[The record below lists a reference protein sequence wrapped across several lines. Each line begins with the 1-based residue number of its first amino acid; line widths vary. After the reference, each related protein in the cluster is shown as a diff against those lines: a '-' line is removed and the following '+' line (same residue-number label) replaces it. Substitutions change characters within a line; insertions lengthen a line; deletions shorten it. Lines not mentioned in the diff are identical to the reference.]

1 MERNVFKDY
10 ASNENNADW
19 ERHIERQA
27 SLYKR
32 KDDIRSEYERDYTR
46 ILHSLAYRRLKH
58 KTQVFFNIDN
68 DHICTR
74 MEHVQ
79 HVESVSCT
87 ISKFLGLN
95 TDLTRAIAMGHDL
108 GHAPFGHEGEVE
120 LTNIRN
126 ELGLDAFWHERNSL
140 RMIDKIELLQ
150 DNNKNYQN
158 LNLTYAVR
166 DGIISHCGEV
176 DENGIK
182 PRKEKIDLDTFKI
195 SGQYQAY
202 TWEGCVVKIADKIAY
217 LGRDIEDAIR
227 MEFIEDSDIKK
238 LMEIS
243 RTYGVKTINTTV
255 IIHNFITSIC
265 ANSTPESGIRLSD
278 EHNEMLN
285 SIKKFN
291 YETIYMNPKFN
302 VYRNYAALIIR
313 SIYDTLMESYDS
325 TDGVN
330 TIYRLL
336 KRKKSYP
343 QLIKNFVKHLLIYSD
358 TPSEIYNDV
367 YSRLYPDTCQDA
379 ALEGRLKEEYKN
391 RRIYGLFETE
401 LIYAQAIID
410 YISGMTDRYAIEIFN
425 ELIRY

>member
-1 MERNVFKDY
+1 MTRNLFSRY
-10 ASNENNADW
+10 ASDENNPDW
-19 ERHIERQA
+19 ENHIERETQ
-27 SLYKR
+27 LYHR
-32 KDDIRSEYERDYTR
+32 KSDIRSEYERDYTR

-87 ISKFLGLN
+87 IAKFLGLN
-95 TDLTRAIAMGHDL
+95 VDLTRAIAMGHDL

-120 LTNIRN
+120 LTRIRKDF
-126 ELGLDAFWHERNSL
+126 GMDRFWHERNSL
-140 RMIDKIELLQ
+140 RIIDNIELLE
-150 DNNKNYQN
+150 DDKSELKN
-158 LNLTYAVR
+158 LDLTYAVR

-176 DENGIK
+176 DENGIF
-182 PRKEKIDLDTFKI
+182 PRKEKIDLDTFCEP
-195 SGQYQAY
+195 GQFQSY
-202 TWEGCVVKIADKIAY
+202 TWEGCVVKVSDKIAY
-217 LGRDIEDAIR
+217 LGRDIEDAVRIN
-227 MEFIEDSDIKK
+227 FIGEK
-238 LMEIS
+238 EIDELAKIS
-243 RTYGVKTINTTV
+243 QKYGVETINTTV

-367 YSRLYPDTCQDA
+367 YSRLYPDTCQDE

>member
-1 MERNVFKDY
+1 MK
-10 ASNENNADW
+10 
-19 ERHIERQA
+19 
-27 SLYKR
+27 
-32 KDDIRSEYERDYTR
+32 
-46 ILHSLAYRRLKH
+46 
-58 KTQVFFNIDN
+58 
-68 DHICTR
+68 
-74 MEHVQ
+74 
-79 HVESVSCT
+79 
-87 ISKFLGLN
+87 
-95 TDLTRAIAMGHDL
+95 
-108 GHAPFGHEGEVE
+108 
-120 LTNIRN
+120 
-126 ELGLDAFWHERNSL
+126 
-140 RMIDKIELLQ
+140 
-150 DNNKNYQN
+150 
-158 LNLTYAVR
+158 
-166 DGIISHCGEV
+166 
-176 DENGIK
+176 
-182 PRKEKIDLDTFKI
+182 
-195 SGQYQAY
+195 
-202 TWEGCVVKIADKIAY
+202 
-217 LGRDIEDAIR
+217 
-227 MEFIEDSDIKK
+227 
-238 LMEIS
+238 IS

-313 SIYDTLMESYDS
+313 SIYNTLMESYDS

-367 YSRLYPDTCQDA
+367 YSRLYPDTCQDE

>member
-1 MERNVFKDY
+1 MCSSDLKN
-10 ASNENNADW
+10 
-19 ERHIERQA
+19 
-27 SLYKR
+27 
-32 KDDIRSEYERDYTR
+32 DIRSEYERDYTR

-87 ISKFLGLN
+87 IAKYLGLN

-120 LTNIRN
+120 LTKIRK
-126 ELGLDAFWHERNSL
+126 ELGMDAFWHERNSL
-140 RMIDKIELLQ
+140 RIIEDIELLE

-176 DENGIK
+176 DENGIM
-182 PRKEKIDLDTFKI
+182 PRKEKIDLDTFET

-227 MEFIEDSDIKK
+227 MEFIEESDIKE

-243 RTYGVKTINTTV
+243 RLYKEKTINTTV

-265 ANSTPESGIRLSD
+265 ENSSPEAGIRLSD
-278 EHNEMLN
+278 EHNAMLN
-285 SIKKFN
+285 AIKDFN
-291 YETIYMNPKFN
+291 YRTIYKNHKFN

-313 SIYDTLMESYDS
+313 SIYDTLMESYDEK
-325 TDGVN
+325 DGLN
-330 TIYRLL
+330 TIYNLMA
-336 KRKKSYP
+336 RKKTYP
-343 QLIKNFVKHLLIYSD
+343 NLISNFVKHLLIYSE
-358 TPSEIYNDV
+358 TPSDIYADV
-367 YSRLYPDTCQDA
+367 YLSLYPY
-379 ALEGRLKEEYKN
+379 ALSDVASKEELANELTEKYKN
-391 RRIYGLFETE
+391 RKIYGLLETKK
-401 LIYAQAIID
+401 IYAQAIID